1 MVSGLKTVQLQ
12 AESGTQPLGAHPP
25 GCLRRQGVPE
35 LDVVAGIDSAEAWIR
50 KRVFESF
57 EDSPA
62 GHIVKLAGLLAPV
75 APGFEVSP
83 DAVGDCGVRP
93 TRPSG
98 PALSAHVTWCDPL
111 MLNPRRHAGRWYH
124 LGRKVPMAL
133 NIKDD
138 AVHEAVKRITSITGE
153 SQAQAVAVAVRER
166 LARLEKDELAAR
178 LLAIGRKTASR
189 MDADTELDHGRLLYD
204 DRGLPA

>member
-1 MVSGLKTVQLQ
+1 
-12 AESGTQPLGAHPP
+12 
-25 GCLRRQGVPE
+25 
-35 LDVVAGIDSAEAWIR
+35 
-50 KRVFESF
+50 
-57 EDSPA
+57 
-62 GHIVKLAGLLAPV
+62 
-75 APGFEVSP
+75 
-83 DAVGDCGVRP
+83 
-93 TRPSG
+93 
-98 PALSAHVTWCDPL
+98 
-111 MLNPRRHAGRWYH
+111 
-124 LGRKVPMAL
+124 MAL

-189 MDADTELDHGRLLYD
+189 MEADTELDHGRLLDD